1 MSLNQKPTLDNGGQ
15 SIGCDPK
22 TNKRNSGLFAFLKWF
37 KPSTSRESIDVDLQI
52 SQSSSCDSLN
62 STHSAGTVASFSYV
76 PPSAYKKCVSEKC
89 IVLEPETDTYR
100 ARLKQRDKRREHDKN
115 LTLRKKY
122 NLFFNRD
129 TLLKTK
135 QTQII
140 DEENSKSLPLMP
152 RTTVMDTYEEVQVH
166 RRTNSESSK
175 VKKAGAYL
183 HVKGKRRAP
192 QPPGSK
198 LLQDNTSTASLRRK
212 KRLAPTPPAVTTD
225 KVIKTLE
232 DELVKADAIVYADAD
247 IICNDSLKLD
257 HGILKPAKEADEKAP
272 STSSCI
278 LDQNSTSTATN
289 SQTTSARS
297 NCVEATVSPRPWYK
311 RNTHREIIHQK
322 KEKIDHKYEPIEVP
336 EVQFKRNSTLDL
348 TLEEVKVEKKK
359 EEKRKSGLS
368 FLTNISELDRE
379 ASEIIKNK
387 ELEKNGFSDI
397 AEMPEF
403 MRPKDSKISNDSWV
417 SPKRRSARDLIA
429 KFNAITNVTKV
440 TVFGASQKDNKFFG
454 KQTSLDE
461 TKRRQEYLL
470 ENHKKKIDEIDKKNT
485 PLMKSE
491 SASAIKSNPE
501 TPKLERKSW
510 KCPKCNLENEYWRI
524 ICHVCSAIKPYFDD
538 FSTSSKVDLKPE
550 PKTSSPLVL
559 KKDISPPKK
568 PDILERSKTQIGF
581 SALANYNAAAR
592 GKLEKNASVDE
603 KSQKNPDTKKNEK
616 EKLKKMLIEMKNSLP
631 KRKSNVMLKQN
642 NRTSVIVENPENIEE
657 IKENDEIEPKSEDE
671 EPIAEKNLEKTQ
683 EERVASILIGTT
695 ETIYENI
702 KIKKTD
708 HPKPVKV
715 SSSAQTS
722 GVLKQILPPTTILNL
737 IKDQT
742 NKNSYELMRPKDFED
757 IYADTSSKSAA
768 RVYANLAR
776 NDELSLFFNMP
787 KNLNNLNNNSQLK
800 DVNNTDTIEI
810 NRLLRRLE
818 TAIAKGDLTEAAAF
832 AQELAQLKVNCS
844 VVRQKQDSSVANS
857 GKRKGIQ

>member
-1 MSLNQKPTLDNGGQ
+1 MSLNQKSTLDDAGQ

-37 KPSTSRESIDVDLQI
+37 KPASSRESIDADLQI

-62 STHSAGTVASFSYV
+62 STHSAGTVASFSFV

-89 IVLEPETDTYR
+89 IVVQPETDTYR

-129 TLLKTK
+129 TLLKPK
-135 QTQII
+135 ATQII

-152 RTTVMDTYEEVQVH
+152 RATVMDTYEEVKVH

-192 QPPGSK
+192 QPPGVNSI
-198 LLQDNTSTASLRRK
+198 STASLRRK
-212 KRLAPTPPAVTTD
+212 KRLAPTPPSTE
-225 KVIKTLE
+225 KIIKTLE
-232 DELVKADAIVYADAD
+232 DSDGIVYADAD
-247 IICNDSLKLD
+247 IIYNDSLKLD
-257 HGILKPAKEADEKAP
+257 HGILKPAKEENEAP
-272 STSSCI
+272 STSSS
-278 LDQNSTSTATN
+278 DQNSASTPAVL
-289 SQTTSARS
+289 QMPARS
-297 NCVEATVSPRPWYK
+297 SVVEASASPRPWYK
-311 RNTHREIIHQK
+311 RTRDVTHHHK
-322 KEKIDHKYEPIEVP
+322 KEKPDNKYEPIEVP

-348 TLEEVKVEKKK
+348 TLEEVKVDKKK

-387 ELEKNGFSDI
+387 ELEKNGFSEI
-397 AEMPEF
+397 ADMPEF
-403 MRPKDSKISNDSWV
+403 MRPKESKINADSWV

-440 TVFGASQKDNKFFG
+440 TVFGASAKDSKFFG

-470 ENHKKKIDEIDKKNT
+470 ETHKKKIDEIDKKNA
-485 PLMKSE
+485 PLTKSE
-491 SASAIKSNPE
+491 SASAIKTKPE

-510 KCPKCNLENEYWRI
+510 KCPKCNLDNEYWRI

-538 FSTSSKVDLKPE
+538 FASSSKTDIKPE
-550 PKTSSPLVL
+550 MKTSSPLVI
-559 KKDISPPKK
+559 KKDSSPPKK

-581 SALANYNAAAR
+581 SALANYNAGVR
-592 GKLEKNASVDE
+592 GKLEKNTSSE
-603 KSQKNPDTKKNEK
+603 EPQKDPDTRKEEK

-631 KRKSNVMLKQN
+631 KRKSNIMLKQN
-642 NRTSVIVENPENIEE
+642 SRTSVIVENPETVEE
-657 IKENDEIEPKSEDE
+657 EKDQEVSTQEEETVVQEKS
-671 EPIAEKNLEKTQ
+671 EKTQ
-683 EERVASILIGTT
+683 EERVASVLIGTT

-702 KIKKTD
+702 KMRKTD
-708 HPKPVKV
+708 NPKPVKV

-722 GVLKQILPPTTILNL
+722 GVLKQVLPPTTISKL

-742 NKNSYELMRPKDFED
+742 KNSYELMRPKDFED
-757 IYADTSSKSAA
+757 IYADSNSKSAA

-787 KNLNNLNNNSQLK
+787 KGAATHLREI
-800 DVNNTDTIEI
+800 NNTDTIEI

-818 TAIAKGDLTEAAAF
+818 TAIAKGDLTEAAMF

-844 VVRQKQDSSVANS
+844 VIRQKPNSVAAND
-857 GKRKGIQ
+857 GQRKGIQ